1 MSGKKISIFLIAL
14 IVIAAGFLWY
24 QSEKNKKN
32 KNTQSSATQSSL
44 NDSATGENS
53 ASDEIDAVDAELEQ
67 ADQAFETQCAGGEWV
82 RIADVAGDTTT
93 IQGTVQAVDPEDD
106 AIKAFK
112 SYRNY
117 LDNGKEK
124 IGLVDPN
131 VKSDEDDSNLD
142 FFQTREVEVQGVL
155 NQGAAK
161 EMRVSQVRCA
171 GKETDKST
179 ADNRAKIL
187 NYISANIS
195 SIAPEK
201 APKQKWVA
209 FSVVILDEKDFY
221 VDYYDTIEDDENSD
235 LELDTTHRVLLEINS
250 GENGNF
256 DAKVIAYWVPGEE
269 DFTLKQGKDK
279 FENIDETTLP
289 AYSYDSDDDSWSRD

>member
-1 MSGKKISIFLIAL
+1 MTGKKISIFLIAL
-14 IVIAAGFLWY
+14 IVIAVGFLWY
-24 QSEKNKKN
+24 QGQKNKKN
-32 KNTQSSATQSSL
+32 KLAQSSATQSSL

-53 ASDEIDAVDAELEQ
+53 ESDNSDAADANL
-67 ADQAFETQCAGGEWV
+67 DQEDQDFEVQCTNGEWV
-82 RIADVAGDTTT
+82 KIADVEGDATT
-93 IQGTVQAVDPEDD
+93 IQGTVQAVDPEDE
-106 AIKAFK
+106 ATK
-112 SYRNY
+112 SFQNYRNY

-124 IGLVDPN
+124 IELVDPN
-131 VKSDEDDSNLD
+131 VKSDNDDSNLD

-155 NQGAAK
+155 GQGAGK
-161 EMRVSQVRCA
+161 EMKVSQIRCA

-179 ADNRAKIL
+179 VDNRVKIL

-209 FSVVILDEKDFY
+209 YSVVILDEKDFY

-235 LELDTTHRVLLEINS
+235 LELDTTHRVLLEVNL

-256 DAKVIAYWVPGEE
+256 DSKVLAYWVPGEE
-269 DFTLKQGKDK
+269 DFTLKQGQDK

-289 AYSYDSDDDSWSRD
+289 SYSYDYEENSWSRD